1 MTDKGER
8 ALQNY
13 FQSHFT
19 LSSEEINQIVLSFH
33 PVTIHSGQH
42 FLKAGDKANSI
53 IFITEG
59 IMRTHWLD
67 EKGNDITNFFFRENQ
82 FLVPL
87 HSYISR
93 QASPVSIHAITICK
107 LLIIQREDEQKLAR
121 ELPPWLP
128 VFNKIVQ
135 ASLIRKVAHKNVL
148 KGAGAKEKYR
158 HFVNEN
164 GEIALRTPLQYIAS
178 YLEITPQSLSRI
190 RRENY

>member
-13 FQSHFT
+13 FQSHFK
-19 LSSEEINQIVLSFH
+19 LLSEEINQIVPCFH
-33 PVTIHSGQH
+33 PVTIPGGQH
-42 FLKAGDKANSI
+42 FLKAGDKVNSI
-53 IFITEG
+53 IFIAEG

-67 EKGNDITNFFFRENQ
+67 EKGNDITNFFFKENQ

-87 HSYISR
+87 DSYISG
-93 QASPVSIHAITICK
+93 QTSPVSIHAITICK
-107 LLIIQREDEQKLAR
+107 LLIIPREDEQKLATD
-121 ELPPWLP
+121 LPAWQP

-135 ASLIRKVAHKNVL
+135 ASLIRKVADKNVL
-148 KGAGAKEKYR
+148 KGASAKEKYS

-190 RRENY
+190 RRKNF

>member
-1 MTDKGER
+1 
-8 ALQNY
+8 
-13 FQSHFT
+13 
-19 LSSEEINQIVLSFH
+19 
-33 PVTIHSGQH
+33 
-42 FLKAGDKANSI
+42 
-53 IFITEG
+53 
-59 IMRTHWLD
+59 MRTHWLD

-121 ELPPWLP
+121 ELPAWLP

-135 ASLIRKVAHKNVL
+135 ASLIRKVADKNVL